1 MPICKAKRIW
11 AELSLRRC
19 RLPLPLAANRFA
31 AKAKGESIHIHPLSN
46 LYAHIGKS
54 ITLPQQTKQ
63 TPAPH
68 PSHSVQLGRYLFDCF
83 TRAFGACRG
92 LLRLNR

>member
-1 MPICKAKRIW
+1 M
-11 AELSLRRC
+11 
-19 RLPLPLAANRFA
+19 
-31 AKAKGESIHIHPLSN
+31 SIYL
-46 LYAHIGKS
+46 LYIPHAYIGKS

-83 TRAFGACRG
+83 ARAFGACRG
-92 LLRLNR
+92 LLRISRLAIINTYIQVTDEGFPPFR

>member
-1 MPICKAKRIW
+1 MSIY
-11 AELSLRRC
+11 
-19 RLPLPLAANRFA
+19 PLY
-31 AKAKGESIHIHPLSN
+31 I
-46 LYAHIGKS
+46 LYAYIGKS

-92 LLRLNR
+92 LRRLALSNFLCSGRTDVKPLALSGKKSLLQVCTYCVCCKQLL

>member
-1 MPICKAKRIW
+1 MSIY
-11 AELSLRRC
+11 
-19 RLPLPLAANRFA
+19 PLY
-31 AKAKGESIHIHPLSN
+31 I

-68 PSHSVQLGRYLFDCF
+68 PSHSVQQGRYLFDCF

-92 LLRLNR
+92 LLRLNRQAIINTYIQVTDEGFPPFRKYT